1 MFAPPLAGDVRWRP
15 RVAAD
20 PGRWGARP
28 PEVRTGADR
37 TQAEPPFGVPGLPAP
52 APLANTA
59 AGLQVS
65 HRGAFLEREVRGQM
79 KAVHA
84 KQAPE
89 ALGPYS
95 QAVEAKGV
103 VYSSGQVGLDP
114 RTGELVE
121 GVEAQARQ
129 VMQNLQ
135 AVLSAAGL
143 DLAHVAK
150 TTIYLADMADFATV
164 NDVYAEFFAEPY
176 PARSTVQVARLPM
189 DARIEM
195 DVVALRP

>member
-1 MFAPPLAGDVRWRP
+1 MFAPPSTGDSRRRL
-15 RVAAD
+15 RVTAD

-37 TQAEPPFGVPGLPAP
+37 TQAELPLVGLGSSTSDHTPS
-52 APLANTA
+52 
-59 AGLQVS
+59 AGALI
-65 HRGAFLEREVRGQM
+65 EMEVRGRM
-79 KAVHA
+79 KAVYS
-84 KQAPE
+84 KQAPA

-95 QAVEAKGV
+95 QAIEADGV

-114 RTGELVE
+114 ETGELVA
-121 GVEAQARQ
+121 GVEAQAHQ
-129 VMQNLQ
+129 VMHNLK

-164 NDVYAEFFAEPY
+164 NAIYAEYFAEPY
-176 PARSTVQVARLPM
+176 PARSTVQAARLPK
-189 DARIEM
+189 DALIEV